1 MKWHMNPTDM
11 IAFDHL
17 TVRYRSAECA
27 AAAAI
32 ADVSLTVPQGTV
44 CAIIGPSG
52 CGKSTLLKTLCRI
65 QPPLGGEVLL
75 DGRSIFSEDSREL
88 AQKVAILPQNPMAP
102 AGLTVRELVNYG
114 RAPHRSRFF
123 ARTTQEDK
131 RMVEWALQETDITA
145 FADRPVEALSGG
157 QRQRAWIAMA
167 IAQDTEILFLDEPTS
182 FLDVA
187 HQMDVLTLVRHLN
200 TAYGKTIVMVIHEIN
215 EAARFADYLLA
226 MRHGTLLYE
235 GTPEEV
241 FTKEMLADVFGID
254 AELLRDPRTDRPYCI
269 PYVSRE
275 RLAGS
280 ASKEEKAYA

>member
-1 MKWHMNPTDM
+1 MELSARHLKAGYDKNVIIENMNLDVPAHKVTALIGANGLRQVD
-11 IAFDHL
+11 ALEDALPH
-17 TVRYRSAECA
+17 SA
-27 AAAAI
+27 AARRRGASRWPLDLFGRQPGTGQKGCHTAAEP
-32 ADVSLTVPQGTV
+32 D
-44 CAIIGPSG
+44 GP
-52 CGKSTLLKTLCRI
+52 R
-65 QPPLGGEVLL
+65 
-75 DGRSIFSEDSREL
+75 
-88 AQKVAILPQNPMAP
+88 
-102 AGLTVRELVNYG
+102 GLTVRELVNYG

-131 RMVEWALQETDITA
+131 RMVEWALQETDMTA

-275 RLAGS
+275 RPAGS